1 MAAEKVVAAASPNI
15 LTVVEGNEPI
25 NFSLEKAR
33 VPHALIKRLMDIVG
47 SLLLIIAFSPI
58 LLAAAIAVRFSSP
71 GPILYASRRVGL
83 GGVTFPFLKFRSMYI
98 DAEARKAELQALN
111 EKSGPI
117 FKMKRDPRITPI
129 GRFLRKYSIDELP
142 QLFSIL
148 VGDMSLVGPRPPIV
162 GEVRSYG
169 KDEMVRLTVKPGL
182 TCFWQVMGRSDLSF
196 EKWMELDRKYV
207 EEMSFLTDLRIL
219 AMTPSAVL
227 RGRGAY

>member
-25 NFSLEKAR
+25 NFNLEKAA
-33 VPHALIKRLMDIVG
+33 VPHAFIKRLMDIVG
-47 SLLLIIAFSPI
+47 SFLLIVVLSPL
-58 LLAAAIAVRFSSP
+58 LLAAAIAVRLSSP

-83 GGVTFPFLKFRSMYI
+83 AGVTFPFLKFRSMYI

-129 GRFLRKYSIDELP
+129 GRILRKYSIDELP
-142 QLFSIL
+142 QLFSVL
-148 VGDMSLVGPRPPIV
+148 AGDMSLVGPRPPIV